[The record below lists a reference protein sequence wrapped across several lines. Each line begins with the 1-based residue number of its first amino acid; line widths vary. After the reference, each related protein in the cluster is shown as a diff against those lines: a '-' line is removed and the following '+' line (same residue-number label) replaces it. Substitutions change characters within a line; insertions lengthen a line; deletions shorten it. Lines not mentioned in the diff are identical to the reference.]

1 MGEAKRQL
9 VEVLKAVLPI
19 TVLVLILQFTIL
31 TLPLVS
37 VLRFLIGT
45 VMVILG
51 LFLFLYGVKISLLP
65 MGEAIGAQLPQR
77 MPFGLI
83 LVVSG
88 IIGMVITMAEP
99 DVRVLA
105 YQVDLVSGGEIN
117 KGILIL
123 AVGLGVGLS
132 VSLAMLRIVLGIRIA
147 YILLA
152 GYLLVLL
159 LSFFVPP
166 QFVPVAFDSGG
177 VTTGP
182 ITVPFILSLGIGMVS
197 VLGGKSALKDGF
209 GLIGIASIGPIISVM
224 ILGIIFR

>member
-1 MGEAKRQL
+1 MEEMKKQL
-9 VEVLKAVLPI
+9 GEVLQAVLPI

-31 TLPLVS
+31 AVPLVS
-37 VLRFLIGT
+37 VLRFLIGALL
-45 VMVILG
+45 VILG

-77 MPFGLI
+77 LPFGLI

-88 IIGMVITMAEP
+88 IIGLIVTMAEP

-132 VSLAMLRIVLGIRIA
+132 VSLAMLRIVLGISIA
-147 YILLA
+147 SILLA
-152 GYLLVLL
+152 GYLLVFLL
-159 LSFFVPP
+159 AFFVPP

-182 ITVPFILSLGIGMVS
+182 VTVPFILSLGIGMVS
-197 VLGGKSALKDGF
+197 VLGGKSALRDGF
-209 GLIGIASIGPIISVM
+209 GLIGIASIGPIIGVM
-224 ILGIIFR
+224 ILGIIFK